1 MDHHEWCSNSLC
13 LSIVGLAE
21 GINLSYTHS
30 ASVELTTQWE
40 GISSLYGCLT
50 PVADHLVPYISCWLV
65 AASPPTVNLSVSKS
79 ECTYSNY

>member
-40 GISSLYGCLT
+40 GISSLYGCLA
-50 PVADHLVPYISCWLV
+50 PVGDHLVPYISSWLV
-65 AASPPTVNLSVSKS
+65 AASPPTVNLTVSKS

>member
-40 GISSLYGCLT
+40 GISSLYGCLAL
-50 PVADHLVPYISCWLV
+50 VDDHLVPYISCWLV
-65 AASPPTVNLSVSKS
+65 AASPPTVNLTVSKS